1 MELVVTQV
9 GGDVWQIDTHAA
21 ESTRL
26 PSDRSHFV
34 SISSSL
40 GATLF
45 ELQIDHLVMAIT
57 SAEAMLWHT
66 VSDRGSY
73 DRMLR
78 VS

>member
-1 MELVVTQV
+1 MELVVIQL

-26 PSDRSHFV
+26 PSDGSDFV

-40 GATLF
+40 GAALF

-57 SAEAMLWHT
+57 SAEAILWHT
-66 VSDRGSY
+66 PSTTAHTTAFRG
-73 DRMLR
+73 
-78 VS
+78 

>member
-40 GATLF
+40 GAALF

-57 SAEAMLWHT
+57 SAEAMLWHK
-66 VSDRGSY
+66 VSHHRPY
-73 DRMLR
+73 YRMSRL
-78 VS
+78 S